1 MARDTDRLVGT
12 EMFLTIGGTAIKLTK
27 LTPEVAP
34 KFADTSDTGNLNAAT
49 GLLGPSRIQVSAPV
63 KIEAEGRYR
72 VSITPSAIIAR
83 MFTGGGPY
91 AVTCGPKSGSS
102 QFSGDYDLMNYKQDT
117 PFDDV
122 VTFSCT
128 LESNGTITP

>member
-1 MARDTDRLVGT
+1 MKDTDRLVGT
-12 EMFLTIGGTAIKLTK
+12 EQFLTISGSNIKLTK

-34 KFADTSDTGNLNAAT
+34 KFADSSDTGDISPSN
-49 GLLGPSRIQVSAPV
+49 GLLGPSRLQVSAPV

-72 VSITPSAIIAR
+72 VSSTPSAIIAK

-91 AVTCGPKSGSS
+91 PVTCGPKTGNS
-102 QFSGDYDLMNYKQDT
+102 QFSGNYDITNYKQDI
-117 PFDDV
+117 PYDDV

-128 LESNGTITP
+128 LESNGPVTP